1 MIIYINSSQFL
12 FYYIQKHSFISKKPN
27 YSSENRWFFSVHSI
41 YPKIQQEQWCYE
53 TVTSDIQEEHKANY
67 CMSCELQTLPII
79 TNANFIK
86 NKTKKR
92 ALNYVSSFDIL
103 IISPL
108 SLWESTMRSKVLEIK
123 VINQIWK
130 SAHST
135 LGSFLKTH
143 TSQNWRF
150 EQIIVCLEWT
160 IADRCT

>member
-1 MIIYINSSQFL
+1 MASFLLYPKTFFYIKKINC
-12 FYYIQKHSFISKKPN
+12 SF
-27 YSSENRWFFSVHSI
+27 ETRWFLSVHSI

-79 TNANFIK
+79 TNADFIK

-108 SLWESTMRSKVLEIK
+108 SLWGSTMRSEVLEIK

-130 SAHST
+130 SAHSN

-143 TSQNWRF
+143 RSQNWSTAKNCVSRTNNCWQMH
-150 EQIIVCLEWT
+150 EIYH
-160 IADRCT
+160 